1 MAFVF
6 VLSLLLIGII
16 AASNIVENK
25 IPQSKVGLSFIKPYG
40 NWIGLVAMVLGLYW
54 IVVRVIIDL
63 ADFLK
68 YVPIALVIIKVTS
81 YLILIILGFLLAQ
94 SLLTQFSGKNAK
106 VDEMLKAGVDKFG
119 PLKEKLGLAAIGA
132 GLLNL
137 LLYIT

>member
-6 VLSLLLIGII
+6 VTSLLLIGVI
-16 AASNIVENK
+16 AASNFVENK

-40 NWIGLVAMVLGLYW
+40 KWIGLSAMVFGLYL
-54 IVVRVIIDL
+54 IIKVIIHL
-63 ADFLK
+63 GAFLK
-68 YVPIALVIIKVTS
+68 YVPIALVIIKVVS
-81 YLILIILGFLLAQ
+81 YLILIVLGFLLAQ
-94 SLLTQFSGKNAK
+94 SLLAQFSGKNEK
-106 VDEMLKAGVDKFG
+106 IDEMLKAGVDKFG